1 MFRKVL
7 ILSIVSF
14 LFNVHAAEKIN
25 GAGATFPYP
34 IYSKWFAE
42 YQKTNK
48 NVEFNYQSIGSG
60 GGIKQVL
67 NQTVDFGAS
76 DAPMTEA
83 EIKQAKTPIH
93 QIPAV
98 LGGVVLAYNVKGLE
112 NNIKLDGATIANIF
126 LGKITKWNDAAIA
139 KLNPKSKLPAVDI
152 LVVRRSDGSGTTHVF
167 TEYVA
172 SESSDFKSVIGAG
185 KNVNWQT
192 GLGAKGNEGVTAMVA
207 QTDGAI
213 GYIELAY
220 AINNKL
226 SMAAVKNKAGEF
238 VVPTAKSISKAADF
252 IKDFSKELTIS
263 TINAEGK
270 GVYPIS
276 SFTYILL
283 PEDKNSSKLKEV
295 RNFLKWAMK
304 DGQKM
309 AEGLHYAPLP
319 KKMTEAITKKL

>member
-1 MFRKVL
+1 MFRKVFV
-7 ILSIVSF
+7 LSIMSI
-14 LFNVHAAEKIN
+14 LFSVHAAEKIN

-34 IYSKWFAE
+34 IYSKWFSE
-42 YQKTNK
+42 YQKSNK

-83 EIKQAKTPIH
+83 ELKQAKTPIS
-93 QIPAV
+93 QIPTV
-98 LGGVVLAYNVKGLE
+98 LGGVVVTYNVKGLE
-112 NNIKLDGATIANIF
+112 NNLKLDGETIANIF
-126 LGKITKWNDAAIA
+126 LGKISKWNDAAIQ
-139 KLNPKSKLPAVDI
+139 KLNPKSKLPATDI
-152 LVVRRSDGSGTTHVF
+152 LVVRRSDGSGTTAIF
-167 TEYVA
+167 TEFLGSV
-172 SESSDFKSVIGAG
+172 STEFKTAVGVG
-185 KNVNWQT
+185 KNVNWQA

-207 QTDGAI
+207 QTDGAV
-213 GYIELAY
+213 GYVELAY
-220 AINNKL
+220 ALNNKL
-226 SMAAVKNKAGEF
+226 STAAVKNKAGEY
-238 VVPTAKSISKAADF
+238 VTATAKSISKAADF

-283 PEDKNSSKLKEV
+283 PEDKTSNKLKEV
-295 RNFLKWAMK
+295 RSFLKWAMK

-309 AEGLHYAPLP
+309 AEELHYAPLP
-319 KKMTEAITKKL
+319 KKMTEAISKKL